1 MQKCWKEVTGL
12 SVQYVAEMY
21 VDLGEKIHVRSLIKP
36 KCNQEIPFTIRTA
49 RWELYD
55 SGGNIED
62 FGDCII
68 TDHMID
74 AFVNPQKIGTYKL
87 KYIYEI
93 ADETWVDNVR
103 LKVN

>member
-1 MQKCWKEVTGL
+1 MG
-12 SVQYVAEMY
+12 SNGRGAF
-21 VDLGEKIHVRSLIKP
+21 KIFIYKRRALLWRGIKGVGRCG
-36 KCNQEIPFTIRTA
+36 KHE
-49 RWELYD
+49 Y
-55 SGGNIED
+55 SGCDRYGAWRV
-62 FGDCII
+62 FKADCII